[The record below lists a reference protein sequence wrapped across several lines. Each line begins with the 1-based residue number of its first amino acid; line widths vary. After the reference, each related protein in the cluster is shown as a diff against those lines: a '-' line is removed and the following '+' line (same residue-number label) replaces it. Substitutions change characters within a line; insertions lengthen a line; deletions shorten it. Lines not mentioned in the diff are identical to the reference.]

1 VVKKLVGED
10 RFFEVYVQCP
20 VEVCAKRDPKGLYRR
35 AMAGVIKEFT
45 GVSAPYEAP
54 ENPSLVIHSDAVTPV
69 EAAEEVIEVLKRSRI
84 ISR

>member
-1 VVKKLVGED
+1 
-10 RFFEVYVQCP
+10 
-20 VEVCAKRDPKGLYRR
+20 
-35 AMAGVIKEFT
+35 MAGVIKEFT

-54 ENPSLVIHSDAVTPV
+54 ENPSLVIPSDAVTPV